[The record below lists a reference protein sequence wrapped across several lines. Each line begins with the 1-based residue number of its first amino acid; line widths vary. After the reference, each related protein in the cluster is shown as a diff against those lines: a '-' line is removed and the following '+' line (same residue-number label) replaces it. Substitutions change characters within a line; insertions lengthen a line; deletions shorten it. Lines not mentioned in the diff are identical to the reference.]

1 MRTETSTN
9 PAEHPAPTSRADMA
23 GKAALQA
30 SAPLF
35 ALDAVGFSIGERAL
49 LEPLTLDLPAGQV
62 IGLLGHNGSGKS
74 TLLKLLARQQRPTRG
89 NLRFAGRPIES
100 WDNRGFARKVA
111 YLPQQT
117 PPAAGMLVRE
127 LVALGRYPWHG
138 ALGRFGQR
146 DRDKVREAMALTD
159 IEPFADR
166 LVDTLSGGER
176 QRAWLAMLVAQDA
189 DCLLLDEPIAA
200 LDLAHQLEVL
210 TLVRQLSHRQGLG
223 IVVVLHDV
231 NMAARFCDE
240 IVALHSGR
248 LVARGTPEQIVRPD
262 ILRAIYGVEV
272 GVMPHPDSG
281 RPLAF
286 V

>member
-1 MRTETSTN
+1 MQTE
-9 PAEHPAPTSRADMA
+9 AF
-23 GKAALQA
+23 A
-30 SAPLF
+30 SAARPPVALPFAAETAPASEPLF
-35 ALDAVGFSIGERAL
+35 ALDAVEFSIAGRAL
-49 LEPLTLDLPAGQV
+49 LEPLTLELPAGRV

-74 TLLKLLARQQRPTRG
+74 TLVKLLARQQRPSHGRLG
-89 NLRFAGRPIES
+89 FAGRPIES
-100 WDNRGFARKVA
+100 WDNRAFARRVA

-117 PPAAGMLVRE
+117 PPASGMLVKE

-146 DRDKVREAMALTD
+146 DRDKVAEAMALTD
-159 IEPFADR
+159 IERFADR
-166 LVDTLSGGER
+166 LVDSLSGGER

-189 DCLLLDEPIAA
+189 ECLLLDEPIAA

-210 TLVRQLSHRQGLG
+210 TLVRQLSHERGLG

-248 LVARGTPEQIVRPD
+248 LVARGTPEQIVQPD

-272 GVMPHPDSG
+272 GVMPHPDNG